1 MLDTD
6 ISRLALGGALI
17 LIAALAVAGSALR
30 FAPEEA
36 ARPASSAEQSE
47 AAQADTIEIPSIEK
61 IRQRIVGT
69 WIQDRS
75 VKDRSI
81 DAPKKGP
88 MKWVFTEDGTLKK
101 YRRSDGGNY
110 QLDRTVQYALVRK
123 NPETGQK
130 LSDNAGGPIAYLKTT
145 ESDGEVEYS
154 PVANINRS
162 ADPPFLYLQF
172 TGATITS
179 VHFSP
184 PSAFN

>member
-1 MLDTD
+1 MTRSLKPFAFALFGVLAV
-6 ISRLALGGALI
+6 SALGT
-17 LIAALAVAGSALR
+17 R
-30 FAPEEA
+30 FIG
-36 ARPASSAEQSE
+36 
-47 AAQADTIEIPSIEK
+47 TIEQPESSPGTSDSLDWV
-61 IRQRIVGT
+61 RQEIVGT
-69 WIQDRS
+69 WLQDRS